1 MLCATET
8 GFWCPV
14 GLLALLHTR
23 LFLTFTFDCWRAGKD
38 ENGEGDTCQ
47 STLENEG
54 SSVAE
59 RKEEEDWEESCLPSL
74 TKTATE
80 NKPSDTIRQEKP
92 ANHPQ
97 STYSNTGKNCWLF
110 YWRFV
115 VCFNMLF
122 MAVSSDKMTFF
133 LFICKSI
140 VTVKGKTDAN
150 SYLFERVNH
159 SLSVCHPFECL
170 KKSIQSIQQTVRTVC
185 TSVWNMLASVRSI
198 ATSVRMVLTSVWMI
212 STSVQTV
219 FSSVHQLIIV

>member
-1 MLCATET
+1 M
-8 GFWCPV
+8 

-59 RKEEEDWEESCLPSL
+59 RKEEENWEESCLPSL

-80 NKPSDTIRQEKP
+80 HKPSDTIRQEKP

-170 KKSIQSIQQTVRTVC
+170 KKIHSKRSTNRSNSLHIRLKYISIHLKYCNICSNGSDIC
-185 TSVWNMLASVRSI
+185 LNDFNIRSNSFFI
-198 ATSVRMVLTSVWMI
+198 HSPTNYCLEK
-212 STSVQTV
+212 
-219 FSSVHQLIIV
+219 